1 MASLVHDRIRYEVH
15 GPAKGPAYVLVNGLT
30 QYLEVWQP
38 YWDALAAKGFRVAVF
53 DLLGQGV
60 SDKPSLFIDQD
71 EQVAVLH
78 DLITELGQG
87 PIFLAGIS
95 FGGAIA
101 LRYAVTYGDTIA
113 GLVPISAFAELSPQL
128 FLLGKAM
135 RTTLIQSGTSSLMD
149 LLFPMNLSDAWLGP
163 RLDTLEA
170 SKRRGWLLSD
180 TFALQNLMD
189 SFFDLPPL
197 TSQLSSIR
205 MPTMIL
211 NGEFDFLTPRALQD
225 SLRRHIPDSALVIIP
240 RAYHA
245 LTLEK
250 PALMAYLLARFAQDV
265 LAGRWHGNG
274 TVWIAPEEAGGA
286 ITPFPAGYDHLRA
299 FPVRQETHEPAT

>member
-101 LRYAVTYGDTIA
+101 LRYAVTHGDTIA

-128 FLLGKAM
+128 SPRQGHADHPDPERNEFSHGLVV
-135 RTTLIQSGTSSLMD
+135 
-149 LLFPMNLSDAWLGP
+149 SDESFGCMAWAAP
-163 RLDTLEA
+163 RHVGSFQTA
-170 SKRRGWLLSD
+170 GMVVKR
-180 TFALQNLMD
+180 
-189 SFFDLPPL
+189 
-197 TSQLSSIR
+197 
-205 MPTMIL
+205 
-211 NGEFDFLTPRALQD
+211 
-225 SLRRHIPDSALVIIP
+225 
-240 RAYHA
+240 
-245 LTLEK
+245 
-250 PALMAYLLARFAQDV
+250 
-265 LAGRWHGNG
+265 
-274 TVWIAPEEAGGA
+274 
-286 ITPFPAGYDHLRA
+286 HLRA
-299 FPVRQETHEPAT
+299 AEPDGFIFRLGATDFATVIDPHPDNDPERRI